1 LKKSC
6 TGILLALKG
15 LIIFCIENKRAFG
28 NKSKEERRKMKKL
41 NMLCLAIMAITI
53 GCLGLTNYKQ
63 GKRINQL
70 EGDMYLTNM
79 QLNNTSM
86 KLEMFL
92 DMIEEEMH
100 SSIRRISRPIAR
112 EEVVKGFQEFAE
124 NFRNLSEKGQQN
136 EKPNTEI
143 EDN

>member
-1 LKKSC
+1 
-6 TGILLALKG
+6 
-15 LIIFCIENKRAFG
+15 
-28 NKSKEERRKMKKL
+28 
-41 NMLCLAIMAITI
+41 
-53 GCLGLTNYKQ
+53 
-63 GKRINQL
+63 
-70 EGDMYLTNM
+70 MYLTNTY
-79 QLNNTSM
+79 LNNTSM

-92 DMIEEEMH
+92 EMIEEEMH

-136 EKPNTEI
+136 EKPNTET